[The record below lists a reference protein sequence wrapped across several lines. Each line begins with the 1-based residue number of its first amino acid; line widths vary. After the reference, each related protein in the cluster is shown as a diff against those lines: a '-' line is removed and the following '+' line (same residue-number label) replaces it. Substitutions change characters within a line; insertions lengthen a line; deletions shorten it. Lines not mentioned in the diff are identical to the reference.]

1 MFRKKIIFLTLFFFT
16 ISCTEKIEKKTKPLN
31 PNGDSELALIMRELQ
46 VNTSIIKDEIEK
58 EYFDPNAKIN
68 NDYFKQL
75 VKERFKLNTAQQS
88 DENLKSTNTYSNFAA
103 TYNYSVSNFLN
114 NKITTKNYN
123 NMINNCISCHQQFCL
138 GTIAT
143 INKLKIK

>member
-1 MFRKKIIFLTLFFFT
+1 MFRKKIIFLTLICFT

>member
-68 NDYFKQL
+68 NDYFPFQ
-75 VKERFKLNTAQQS
+75 
-88 DENLKSTNTYSNFAA
+88 
-103 TYNYSVSNFLN
+103 
-114 NKITTKNYN
+114 
-123 NMINNCISCHQQFCL
+123 
-138 GTIAT
+138 
-143 INKLKIK
+143 

>member
-1 MFRKKIIFLTLFFFT
+1 MFRKKIIFLTLICFT
-16 ISCTEKIEKKTKPLN
+16 FSCTEKIEKKTKPLN

>member
-75 VKERFKLNTAQQS
+75 VKERFKLNTAQPS
-88 DENLKSTNTYSNFAA
+88 DENLKSTNTYSNFAT

>member
-1 MFRKKIIFLTLFFFT
+1 MFRKKIIFLTLIFFT